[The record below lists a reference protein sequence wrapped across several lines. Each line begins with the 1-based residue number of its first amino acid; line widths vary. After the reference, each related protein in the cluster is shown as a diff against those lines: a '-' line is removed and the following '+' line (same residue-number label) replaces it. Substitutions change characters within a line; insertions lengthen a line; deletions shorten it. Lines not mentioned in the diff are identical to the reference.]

1 MIPLDDEERI
11 RRLKEAEEKLNR
23 IADDIDECLRMSG
36 LENRFGRIPEELRSI
51 ASSKDSESVRNLVNE
66 IEYASEEQP
75 GWTRPLAS
83 VKNVN
88 RKDI

>member
-1 MIPLDDEERI
+1 VILLDDEERI
-11 RRLKEAEEKLNR
+11 RRLKEAEEELNR
-23 IADDIDECLRMSG
+23 IADAIDECLRMSG
-36 LENRFGRIPEELRSI
+36 MENRFGKIPDELRSI
-51 ASSKDSESVRNLVNE
+51 ASSKDSDSIRNLISE
-66 IEYASEEQP
+66 MEYTSEEQP

>member
-1 MIPLDDEERI
+1 MTLLDDEERI
-11 RRLKEAEEKLNR
+11 RRLKEAEEKLNL
-23 IADDIDECLRMSG
+23 IADEIDECLRMSG
-36 LENRFGRIPEELRSI
+36 LESRFGKIPEELRSI
-51 ASSKDSESVRNLVNE
+51 ASSNDSDSVRNLVNE
-66 IEYASEEQP
+66 IEYTSEEQP

>member
-1 MIPLDDEERI
+1 
-11 RRLKEAEEKLNR
+11 
-23 IADDIDECLRMSG
+23 MSG
-36 LENRFGRIPEELRSI
+36 MEGRFGKISDNLRSI
-51 ASSKDSESVRNLVNE
+51 ASSNDSDSVRNLVNE
-66 IEYASEEQP
+66 LEYASEEQP

>member
-1 MIPLDDEERI
+1 
-11 RRLKEAEEKLNR
+11 
-23 IADDIDECLRMSG
+23 MSG
-36 LENRFGRIPEELRSI
+36 MENRFGKISDGLRSM
-51 ASSKDSESVRNLVNE
+51 ASSNDSESIRNLINE
-66 IEYASEEQP
+66 LEYASEEQP